1 MKWTRQRCHVAPSTL
16 ATAAFSPSWA
26 SEVTS
31 FTPRRPRRASER
43 RNSTQPFDKL
53 RRLGL
58 AVDDRHAEHLAPPVG
73 VDTDG
78 DDDRDRD
85 DVVIAPCLDVGG
97 VEPDIGP
104 LALDRATEEGLH
116 PLVDLAAQPRYL
128 ALANAFQAHR
138 THQIV
143 DRAGRDA
150 LDVGFLDDCCQR
162 LLGQAAGLE
171 KGREVA
177 AAAQLRD
184 AQLDGAG
191 AGLPVSLAVAV
202 ALVAPIGAAL
212 TGPGA
217 AQALGL
223 QRHQALGRKA
233 DHLAQECYIR
243 ALLQQRAKGDLVF
256 GHRGDPR
263 VRVACRNTTLPK
275 IATVAAA
282 RPAGA
287 TAKRLASAGR
297 STASYTTIRDT
308 TPFSL
313 PAVARKKLTAA
324 FDGGRLTSDGG
335 VLLLAAVE

>member
-1 MKWTRQRCHVAPSTL
+1 MKWTRQRCQVAPSTL

-58 AVDDRHAEHLAPPVG
+58 AVADRHAEHLAPPVG

-78 DDDRDRD
+78 NDDRDRD

-104 LALDRATEEGLH
+104 LALDRATEEGLY
-116 PLVDLAAQPRYL
+116 PLVDLAAQPRDL
-128 ALANAFQAHR
+128 ALADAVQAHR
-138 THQIV
+138 LDQVI
-143 DRAGRDA
+143 DRARRDA
-150 LDVGFLDDCCQR
+150 LDVGFLDDRGQR
-162 LLGQAAGLE
+162 LLGEAAGLE

-177 AAAQLRD
+177 APAQLRD

-191 AGLPVSLAVAV
+191 TGLPVAVAVAV

-212 TGPGA
+212 AVAGT
-217 AQALGL
+217 AQALAL
-223 QRHQALGRKA
+223 QLHQALGRKA
-233 DHLAQECYIR
+233 DHLAQECRIR
-243 ALLQQRAKGDLVF
+243 ALLQKRAKGDLVV
-256 GHRGDPR
+256 GHRGGPR

-275 IATVAAA
+275 IATAAA
-282 RPAGA
+282 DRPADA
-287 TAKRLASAGR
+287 RLLAVAPAGR
-297 STASYTTIRDT
+297 SAASYTTTRDT
-308 TPFSL
+308 TNFFARHPASHSQRDCPFRS
-313 PAVARKKLTAA
+313 
-324 FDGGRLTSDGG
+324 RL
-335 VLLLAAVE
+335 